1 MIEKLKQNEELWDL
15 FTKKEEYNLTFSD
28 QYERFPYY
36 LSNQRDIF
44 DPKVS
49 RFLVENGLRPEYPE
63 GKKFAVCLTHD
74 IDFAYPDKL
83 YPIFGTAKAF
93 VHGDLTDAVK
103 IPFSRVSRQCNL
115 FWNFREIMALE
126 SKYNAKSSFYF
137 MALQPG
143 EEDFNYKIEDL
154 KAELRFISDHG
165 WEVGLHGGHKSYNN
179 FEDIVEKKHRLE
191 KVLGKQVIGYRNH
204 YLKFKV
210 PDTWEL
216 LSKAGFKYDA
226 TFGYSDCAGFRNGAC
241 HPFRPYN
248 LNTEKQIDILEL
260 PLIIMDRTLLKDYM
274 RLDFKKAWEL
284 IKRLI
289 DRVEQ
294 CNGVVTTLWHNN
306 MLVEEQY
313 HKLYENLLEYA
324 SSKNAWIASGEEVY
338 NWWTANVEKKTL
350 ELSSIHT

>member
-1 MIEKLKQNEELWDL
+1 MIETLKQNAELWDL
-15 FTKKEEYNLTFSD
+15 FTKKEEYNSAFSD
-28 QYERFPYY
+28 QFERFPYY

-49 RFLVENGLRPEYPE
+49 RFLVENGLLPEYPE

-83 YPIFGTAKAF
+83 YPIFGTVKAF
-93 VHGDLTDAVK
+93 ARGDLTNAVK
-103 IPFSRVSRQCNL
+103 MPFSRISKQCNL
-115 FWNFREIMALE
+115 FWNFRDIMALE
-126 SKYNAKSSFYF
+126 AKYNAKSSFYF

-154 KAELRFISDHG
+154 KEELRFISDNG
-165 WEVGLHGGHKSYNN
+165 WEVGLHGGHKSYNS
-179 FEDIVEKKHRLE
+179 FEDIVEKKQRLE

-226 TFGYSDCAGFRNGAC
+226 TFGYSDCAGFRNGLC

-248 LNTEKQIDILEL
+248 LNTEKQIDILEF
-260 PLIIMDRTLLKDYM
+260 PLVIMDRTLLRDYM
-274 RLDFKKAWEL
+274 RLGVEKAWEL

-289 DRVEQ
+289 DKVEQ
-294 CNGVVTTLWHNN
+294 YNGLVTTLWHNN

-313 HKLYENLLEYA
+313 RKMYENLLKYA
-324 SSKNAWIASGEEVY
+324 SSKNAWITSGEEVF
-338 NWWTANVEKKTL
+338 NWWTANVEKKD
-350 ELSSIHT
+350 